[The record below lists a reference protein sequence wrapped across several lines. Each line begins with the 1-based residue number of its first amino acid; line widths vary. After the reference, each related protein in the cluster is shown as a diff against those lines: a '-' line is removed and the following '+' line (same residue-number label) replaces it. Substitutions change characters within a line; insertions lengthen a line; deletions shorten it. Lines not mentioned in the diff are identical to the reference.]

1 MKKKIAYWSP
11 HINSQVA
18 TVRAVLNSIKS
29 IIKYSKNELDPE
41 IINVFG
47 EWDKIIKPEN
57 KIKLFNFS
65 KLSFIK
71 KIPSEGYICSRIKYF
86 VIFIFSTSK
95 LYDYLKKKKPDYLII
110 HLLTSIPIFLN
121 IFFNF
126 KTRII
131 LRISGMP
138 KLNFLRFIFWKISLK
153 KIHLITF
160 PTKETL
166 ENFKK
171 LKIINEKKLI
181 LLKDP
186 IIDTNFIIKIK
197 KKIKEKKIQTTK
209 ISPYIC
215 IGRLTRQKNFQLIIN
230 SFYEISKY
238 NKNFKVIILGS
249 GEQFYFL
256 DNLIKK
262 YNLQNN
268 IFLKG
273 HKSNIYEYLKNA
285 KCFISSSLWEDPGWV
300 IVEAIYS
307 NTFVISSNCPSGPKE
322 LLSHGGG
329 YLFKNNSKEDLIKKI
344 LMFESLTNK
353 EKIKMKIKAKKKI
366 SQYTLFRHFNS
377 LKKIL

>member
-18 TVRAVLNSIKS
+18 TVKAVLNSIKS
-29 IIKYSKNELDPE
+29 IIKYSKNEFDQE

-47 EWDKIIKPEN
+47 EWDEIIKSEK
-57 KIKLFNFS
+57 KIKIFNFS

-71 KIPSEGYICSRIKYF
+71 KISSEGYVYSRIKYIIIF
-86 VIFIFSTSK
+86 VFSVSK
-95 LYDYLKKKKPDYLII
+95 LYDYLKKKEPDYLII
-110 HLLTSIPIFLN
+110 HLLTSVPIFLN
-121 IFFNF
+121 ILFNF
-126 KTRII
+126 KTKII

-138 KLNFLRFIFWKISLK
+138 KLNFFRFLLWKISLK
-153 KIHLITF
+153 NIHKITF

-171 LKIINEKKLI
+171 LKIVNEAKLI
-181 LLKDP
+181 LLRDP
-186 IIDTNFIIKIK
+186 IIDTNFIVKA
-197 KKIKEKKIQTTK
+197 KEKFKEKEIQTTK
-209 ISPYIC
+209 NKYYIC
-215 IGRLTRQKNFQLIIN
+215 IGRLTKQKNFQLIIN
-230 SFYEISKY
+230 SFYEISQH

-262 YNLQNN
+262 YKLQNN
-268 IFLKG
+268 IFLMG
-273 HKSNIYEYLKNA
+273 HKSNIYSYLKNA

-322 LLSHGGG
+322 LLSDGGG
-329 YLFKNNSKEDLIKKI
+329 YLFKNNSKEDLKKKI
-344 LMFESLTNK
+344 FMFENLTNK
-353 EKIKMKIKAKKKI
+353 EIIKMKIRAKKKI
-366 SQYTLFRHFNS
+366 FKYTLFRHFNS
-377 LKKIL
+377 LKKLL